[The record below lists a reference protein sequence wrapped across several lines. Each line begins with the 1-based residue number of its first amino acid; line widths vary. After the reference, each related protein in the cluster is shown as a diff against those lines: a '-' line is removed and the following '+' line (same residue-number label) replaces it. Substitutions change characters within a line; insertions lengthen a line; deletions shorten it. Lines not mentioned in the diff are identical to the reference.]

1 MKRGAFRTTLE
12 FRFKNV
18 LIALAFLAP
27 TSRAM
32 TGWAQTVRSQFP
44 LLQLRSDASY
54 GLEQQICGTLLNL
67 NGRVRSRQPHPTFQG
82 TSIPGCR
89 ARCR

>member
-12 FRFKNV
+12 FRFKKV

-44 LLQLRSDASY
+44 FYNFAPTPPM
-54 GLEQQICGTLLNL
+54 GWN
-67 NGRVRSRQPHPTFQG
+67 SRFAEL
-82 TSIPGCR
+82 C
-89 ARCR
+89 